1 MIGVLGLIVAIICVV
16 ALIWKNWH
24 MAVVSLVGALVVILF
39 NGMDPVL
46 VLKDNFMKGMA
57 GFAGNWYLLF
67 MLGAIFGKVMGDSG
81 ASVGI
86 AAQDAQ
92 IDW

>member
-1 MIGVLGLIVAIICVV
+1 MVGVLGLIVAIICVV

-57 GFAGNWYLLF
+57 GFA
-67 MLGAIFGKVMGDSG
+67 
-81 ASVGI
+81 
-86 AAQDAQ
+86 
-92 IDW
+92 